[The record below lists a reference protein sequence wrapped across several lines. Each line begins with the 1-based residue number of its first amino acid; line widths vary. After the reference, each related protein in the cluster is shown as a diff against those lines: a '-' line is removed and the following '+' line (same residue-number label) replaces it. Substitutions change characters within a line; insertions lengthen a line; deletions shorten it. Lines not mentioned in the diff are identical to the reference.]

1 MTNEDRDEANA
12 ALLFELDEKIEK
24 RIMDAVSRQVVH
36 GHQGVD
42 VAYMVGRILLNN
54 PGFMRALTEEILRVT
69 HGHFNSSIGSMGRN
83 SYF

>member
-1 MTNEDRDEANA
+1 MTNEDRDGTNA
-12 ALLFELDEKIEK
+12 ALLFELDEKIEERLK
-24 RIMDAVSRQVVH
+24 QAIHRHVVN
-36 GHQGVD
+36 GHMGAD

-69 HGHFNSSIGSMGRN
+69 HGRFNSSIGSMGRN